1 MEEFLERFMGMEN
14 SYKGFLA
21 GGLFGKQIDAFFLK
35 NPDDSASLK
44 WYAIVICFI
53 LGVVLVAW
61 MASLEDFFV
70 AMRVLSAVLVLV
82 AVFAG
87 TRGTLFT
94 GVVAS
99 TTMVQMAYIV
109 GEHFMND

>member
-21 GGLFGKQIDAFFLK
+21 EGLFGKQIDAFFLK
-35 NPDDSASLK
+35 NPDDPANPE

-53 LGVVLVAW
+53 LGVALVAW

-70 AMRVLSAVLVLV
+70 AMRVLTAVLVLV

-87 TRGTLFT
+87 TRGILFT
-94 GVVAS
+94 GIVVS
-99 TTMVQMAYIV
+99 TTMVQMVYTI
-109 GEHFMND
+109 GGRFIDN